1 MNEQDIEIL
10 LRQIKNIVHNKLPL
24 SEDEQPKVSSKELVD
39 LQNAISYLAY
49 CSAESN
55 DFLKNLSIGNINIKA
70 PDRHNLMA
78 SNLKELQSS
87 LRHLAWQANQVANG
101 DYKQKV
107 SFLGEFSNSFNQMVA
122 QLEERENKL
131 KSKTDALT
139 KSMNLLV
146 AIMDGMRDWVV
157 VTESKTGKVLY
168 INLSAKE
175 HFYNPQEDEL
185 ICLGKSCNLLE
196 HIRAYSSSD
205 DSDEFMFSCNISGRD
220 LYARTFSV
228 QWNDK
233 MAYVHF
239 ISDVTNERVQKEQLE
254 SLAFKDELT
263 GLFNR
268 RYGMQMLDNL
278 VSGKK
283 EFTVCM
289 VDLDGLKYV
298 NDSKGHL
305 VGDDY
310 IITVA
315 NAMLEIQDEDSVTC
329 RVGGDEFIII
339 FPNYIEANAR
349 EKVNLLNE
357 KISLIQKDY
366 TLSISCGI
374 FYVSSNMSLLP
385 ETILERADEK
395 MYLVKKAK
403 KACRE

>member
-349 EKVNLLNE
+349 EKVNLLNK

>member
-1 MNEQDIEIL
+1 
-10 LRQIKNIVHNKLPL
+10 
-24 SEDEQPKVSSKELVD
+24 
-39 LQNAISYLAY
+39 
-49 CSAESN
+49 
-55 DFLKNLSIGNINIKA
+55 
-70 PDRHNLMA
+70 
-78 SNLKELQSS
+78 
-87 LRHLAWQANQVANG
+87 
-101 DYKQKV
+101 
-107 SFLGEFSNSFNQMVA
+107 
-122 QLEERENKL
+122 
-131 KSKTDALT
+131 
-139 KSMNLLV
+139 
-146 AIMDGMRDWVV
+146 
-157 VTESKTGKVLY
+157 
-168 INLSAKE
+168 
-175 HFYNPQEDEL
+175 
-185 ICLGKSCNLLE
+185 
-196 HIRAYSSSD
+196 
-205 DSDEFMFSCNISGRD
+205 
-220 LYARTFSV
+220 
-228 QWNDK
+228 NDK

-349 EKVNLLNE
+349 EKVNLLNK
-357 KISLIQKDY
+357 KISLIQKN
-366 TLSISCGI
+366 I
-374 FYVSSNMSLLP
+374 FNTKRLYIINKLRHFLCFKQYELAAGNYFRTSRRKNVP
-385 ETILERADEK
+385 
-395 MYLVKKAK
+395 
-403 KACRE
+403 C

>member
-1 MNEQDIEIL
+1 
-10 LRQIKNIVHNKLPL
+10 
-24 SEDEQPKVSSKELVD
+24 
-39 LQNAISYLAY
+39 
-49 CSAESN
+49 
-55 DFLKNLSIGNINIKA
+55 
-70 PDRHNLMA
+70 
-78 SNLKELQSS
+78 
-87 LRHLAWQANQVANG
+87 
-101 DYKQKV
+101 
-107 SFLGEFSNSFNQMVA
+107 
-122 QLEERENKL
+122 
-131 KSKTDALT
+131 
-139 KSMNLLV
+139 
-146 AIMDGMRDWVV
+146 
-157 VTESKTGKVLY
+157 
-168 INLSAKE
+168 
-175 HFYNPQEDEL
+175 
-185 ICLGKSCNLLE
+185 
-196 HIRAYSSSD
+196 
-205 DSDEFMFSCNISGRD
+205 
-220 LYARTFSV
+220 
-228 QWNDK
+228 
-233 MAYVHF
+233 
-239 ISDVTNERVQKEQLE
+239 RVQKEQLE

-349 EKVNLLNE
+349 EKVNLLNK
-357 KISLIQKDY
+357 KISLIQKGY

>member
-205 DSDEFMFSCNISGRD
+205 DSDEFMFSCN
-220 LYARTFSV
+220 
-228 QWNDK
+228 
-233 MAYVHF
+233 
-239 ISDVTNERVQKEQLE
+239 
-254 SLAFKDELT
+254 
-263 GLFNR
+263 
-268 RYGMQMLDNL
+268 
-278 VSGKK
+278 
-283 EFTVCM
+283 
-289 VDLDGLKYV
+289 
-298 NDSKGHL
+298 
-305 VGDDY
+305 
-310 IITVA
+310 
-315 NAMLEIQDEDSVTC
+315 
-329 RVGGDEFIII
+329 
-339 FPNYIEANAR
+339 
-349 EKVNLLNE
+349 
-357 KISLIQKDY
+357 
-366 TLSISCGI
+366 
-374 FYVSSNMSLLP
+374 
-385 ETILERADEK
+385 
-395 MYLVKKAK
+395 
-403 KACRE
+403 

>member
-185 ICLGKSCNLLE
+185 ICLGESCNLLE

-205 DSDEFMFSCNISGRD
+205 DSDEFMFSCTISGRD

-349 EKVNLLNE
+349 EKVNLLNK